1 MINLSLRCGSIPQ
14 SVITHVL
21 QDLVAVVVLVSAGV
35 LVGPLDGEDRSL
47 VVIEAANVIS
57 AAVVV
62 LRVKEPVGVVSVP
75 PGFIETVVRTSANMM
90 KISLYIVMQI

>member
-1 MINLSLRCGSIPQ
+1 MTNLSLCCGSIPQ

-35 LVGPLDGEDRSL
+35 LVGPFDGEYRSL
-47 VVIEAANVIS
+47 VVVEAANVVS

-62 LRVKEPVGVVSVP
+62 LGVKEPVGVVSVP
-75 PGFIETVVRTSANMM
+75 PGFIETVVGTSANMT
-90 KISLYIVMQI
+90 KNI